1 MLKIKRIPIE
11 KFRVGRYVLNYS
23 ELLQLQIEVAQGI
36 RPSGIVVKSYSREL
50 KTIIL
55 ANGCLENPI
64 KEGVDPNN
72 LSIHLFL
79 LSQKNPTSA

>member
-36 RPSGIVVKSYSREL
+36 RPSGIVVKSYSKEL

-55 ANGCLENPI
+55 SNACLESPVHEGINPN
-64 KEGVDPNN
+64 D